1 MTIKEVEELT
11 GLSRSNIRFYEKE
24 MLITPARNEG
34 NGYRDYSPE
43 DVREIKKIAF
53 LRSINIPVEE
63 IRSLKSGKSQL
74 PEVLRRQEQKL
85 KDGIQG
91 LEQSKHICERMLE
104 RQESG
109 YESLDVEQ
117 YVENLNE
124 YVEHNKEKYGSD
136 TVSFFYLWGGYAVWA
151 ALTSLCLL
159 AAVCSY
165 SVLPEKIPI
174 QWSGEMVTTQVA
186 REFIFVYTAACG
198 VIRFFLRP
206 FIWRS
211 LRLNGFYSDIA
222 ADYLANFLCFVV
234 LSVEIFTILFCLGHA
249 KQVTMVLI
257 IDAVA
262 FVIASLAAWLRCR
275 LYRNAAE

>member
-1 MTIKEVEELT
+1 MTIKEAEELT

-43 DVREIKKIAF
+43 DVKEIKKIAF
-53 LRSINIPVEE
+53 LRSIDIPVEE
-63 IRSLKSGKSQL
+63 IRSLKSGKSRL

-91 LEQSKHICERMLE
+91 LEQSKHICEQMLE

-109 YESLDVEQ
+109 YESLNVEQ

-124 YVEHNKEKYGSD
+124 YVEHNREKYGSD
-136 TVSFFYLWGGYAVWA
+136 TVSFFCLWGGCAVWA
-151 ALTSLCLL
+151 VLTALCLL

-165 SVLPEKIPI
+165 SILPEKIPI
-174 QWSGEMVTTQVA
+174 QWNGEAATTQVA
-186 REFIFVYTAACG
+186 SEFIFVYTAACV

-211 LRLNGFYSDIA
+211 LRLNGFYSDVA
-222 ADYLANFLCFVV
+222 ADYLSNFLCFVV
-234 LSVEIFTILFCLGHA
+234 LSVEIFTILFCLGHV
-249 KQVTMVLI
+249 KHVTAVLI
-257 IDAVA
+257 TDAGVFA
-262 FVIASLAAWLRCR
+262 VVSLAAWLRCR
-275 LYRNAAE
+275 QYRSTAE

>member
-43 DVREIKKIAF
+43 DVKEIKKIAF
-53 LRSINIPVEE
+53 LRSIDISVEE
-63 IRSLKSGKSQL
+63 IRSLKSGKSRL

-91 LEQSKHICERMLE
+91 LEQSRHICEQMLK

-117 YVENLNE
+117 YVENLNG
-124 YVEHNKEKYGSD
+124 YVENNKEKYGSD
-136 TVSFFYLWGGYAVWA
+136 TVSFFYLWGSSAVWA
-151 ALTSLCLL
+151 VLTSLCLL

-165 SVLPEKIPI
+165 SMLPEKIPI
-174 QWSGEMVTTQVA
+174 QWNGEAATTQMA
-186 REFIFVYTAACG
+186 KEFIFLYTAACG

-222 ADYLANFLCFVV
+222 SDYLANFLCFVA

-249 KQVTMVLI
+249 KHVSMVLL
-257 IDAVA
+257 IDAAV

-275 LYRNAAE
+275 QYQNTAE